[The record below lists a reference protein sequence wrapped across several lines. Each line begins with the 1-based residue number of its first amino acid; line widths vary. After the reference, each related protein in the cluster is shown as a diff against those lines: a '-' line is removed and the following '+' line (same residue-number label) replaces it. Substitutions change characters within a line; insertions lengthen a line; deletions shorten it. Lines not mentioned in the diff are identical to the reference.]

1 VADPSGP
8 PAQPVLSPAGSLATG
23 WRPGGVAGG
32 ARLPARLETPPGQER
47 RPRAYLV
54 RAGRGGSWLVTA
66 VALGALAVVA
76 SGGAGPATPGAV
88 LADSGTAALA
98 PRVALADDL
107 DGRLGPVWQLQRVRP
122 DALTFVPDPT
132 GAGRRVLAVTLRT
145 GDLAQAGGRTEPAEL
160 SEAND
165 VHLPTGTPVW
175 YGFFLYVPSDF
186 PIVDRRLVVGQWKQD
201 CGNCAA
207 DHSPAI
213 ANRYRSGVFSITI
226 DHAGGRQTLFEE
238 RADMRGRWHQLVYHI
253 RLTPGPEGVLQ
264 AWLDGRQVVDYRGP
278 LGFEDDRDSVY
289 FKLGLYRDTFDQPMT
304 LYFARFRRGSSRAEV
319 DAEASP

>member
-1 VADPSGP
+1 
-8 PAQPVLSPAGSLATG
+8 
-23 WRPGGVAGG
+23 VAGVP
-32 ARLPARLETPPGQER
+32 RPERMPGVLL
-47 RPRAYLV
+47 A
-54 RAGRGGSWLVTA
+54 RAGRRGWRLVAA
-66 VALGALAVVA
+66 VGLGALAVA
-76 SGGAGPATPGAV
+76 AGGAGPSPSGPVPPG
-88 LADSGTAALA
+88 SGSTALA
-98 PRVALADDL
+98 SRVALADDL
-107 DGRLGPVWQLQRVRP
+107 DGRLGPIWQLQRVRP
-122 DALTFVPDPT
+122 DALTFVADPT
-132 GAGRRVLAVTLRT
+132 GARRRVLAVTLRA
-145 GDLAQAGGRTEPAEL
+145 GDMADAGGRTERAEL

-175 YGFFLYVPSDF
+175 YGFSLYVPPDF

-213 ANRYRSGVFSITI
+213 ANRYRGGVFSITI
-226 DHAGGRQTLFEE
+226 DHAGGRRTLFEE
-238 RADMRGRWHQLVYHI
+238 RTDMRGRWRHLAYHI
-253 RLTPGPEGVLQ
+253 MLTPSHDGVLQ

-319 DAEASP
+319 DPATPGALADD